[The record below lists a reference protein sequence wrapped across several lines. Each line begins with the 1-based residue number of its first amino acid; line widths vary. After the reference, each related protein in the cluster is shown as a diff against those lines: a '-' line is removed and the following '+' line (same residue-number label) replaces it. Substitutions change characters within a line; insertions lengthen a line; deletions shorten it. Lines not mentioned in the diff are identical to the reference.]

1 MVSTNKSFG
10 ISLKKETSLI
20 NSVIC
25 FGELLCVNM
34 ALSRAMGNSLG
45 TEPKNVFEKPPW
57 PPNSGGK
64 VFKVPQVCRSFS
76 EEI

>member
-1 MVSTNKSFG
+1 MHTTSAQSFR
-10 ISLKKETSLI
+10 
-20 NSVIC
+20 
-25 FGELLCVNM
+25 F
-34 ALSRAMGNSLG
+34 LSRIAIV
-45 TEPKNVFEKPPW
+45 PKNVFEKPPW